1 MRAAQYPV
9 KRRFPVTESPFI
21 HLAVRSSYSLLESM
35 ITPKGL
41 KAWCVE
47 QGMPAVAITDR
58 NNLYGALEISLTL
71 TDAGIQPI
79 MACCFDVTDGMPKSE
94 PTRVS
99 LYAQN
104 EIGYKRLMLLSSR
117 AYLDAADGVPK
128 LSRELL
134 LDKTDGLI
142 LLTGGA
148 EGEVARHLLKARI
161 ADARTELSTLASAY
175 PGRCY
180 VEITRHG
187 TEDEYACEEG
197 LIDLAYELGLPL
209 VATHDARFMKPSD
222 AKAHDAMMC
231 ISNGQ
236 YLGQED
242 RKRVDASQYLKT
254 AEEMRELFADIPEAI
269 ANTFE
274 IAQRCAVKAETHQ
287 PILPNFSNEG
297 RSESE
302 ELRKQALEGL
312 EYRLG
317 AADKLYAER
326 DTYFER
332 LDYELTIIERMGF
345 PGYFLIVSDFI
356 KWAKDNGIP
365 VGPGRGSG
373 AGSLVAW
380 VLLITDLDPL
390 RFDLLFERF
399 LNPERVS
406 MPDFDIDFCQERRG
420 EVIRYV
426 RDKYGADSVA
436 MIITF
441 GTLQAKAVVRD
452 VGRVMQM
459 PYGQVDRLAKLIP
472 FNPANPPKLQ
482 DAIDDEPKFQDE
494 IDADERVGELLE
506 VALSLEGKYR
516 NAGTHAAGV
525 VIGDRPLVELV
536 PLYNDPRADLPAT
549 QFNMKYAE
557 MAGLVKFDFLGL
569 KTLTVIDRALKLIR
583 RDGRD
588 VGPEWQ
594 SLDDQATY
602 DLMASGETLGVF
614 QLEGAG
620 MRDTLKKV
628 RPHNLEDV
636 IAIISLYRPGPMEN
650 IPVYVQGKEDPSSVV
665 YQHPDLKPV
674 LEATYGVP
682 VYQEQVMRMA
692 QEIAGY
698 SLGEADLLRRAMGK
712 KKVEEMIAQRKRFV
726 EGAAEQKGMEEKLA
740 NDIFDTMEK
749 FAGYGFNKSH
759 AAAYALIGYH
769 TGYLKRHFPVEF
781 LAASMSL
788 DIGNTDKLAA
798 FFQEAKRLKIPV
810 LAPDVNTSSADFDV
824 RDGAV
829 VYALGAL
836 KGVGLEAM
844 KHVVEIRD
852 KDGRFADLY
861 DFAERVDPKHV
872 NKKAFESLSK
882 AGAFDGMEPN
892 RARMLE
898 SAPLLANLAVSAAQ
912 DRQGGQGGLF
922 AEAEPALRPV
932 LPKTRA
938 WNGQQKLDQEFK
950 SIGFYFSGH
959 PLDDVLEG
967 LDRERVTLAMEVQ
980 DRASDGKPLEMIG
993 VVRARSDK
1001 PARNGGKFAFLTL
1014 SDPSGEVEM
1023 MVFPETLSQ
1032 NYDLLQVGNAVAITV
1047 GVKRNAEEIKLNAER
1062 VLKLEA
1068 ARLSKAMGALKIRLA
1083 VGAYVGDLAGVV
1095 GHLAKLQ
1102 DLEQGELLIE
1112 MPLEDG
1118 RVVTMK
1124 LPATYTIGL
1133 SAQRALKEAP
1143 GVERVEPLKAA

>member
-1 MRAAQYPV
+1 M
-9 KRRFPVTESPFI
+9 TESPFI

-759 AAAYALIGYH
+759 AAA
-769 TGYLKRHFPVEF
+769 
-781 LAASMSL
+781 AA
-788 DIGNTDKLAA
+788 
-798 FFQEAKRLKIPV
+798 
-810 LAPDVNTSSADFDV
+810 
-824 RDGAV
+824 
-829 VYALGAL
+829 
-836 KGVGLEAM
+836 
-844 KHVVEIRD
+844 
-852 KDGRFADLY
+852 
-861 DFAERVDPKHV
+861 
-872 NKKAFESLSK
+872 
-882 AGAFDGMEPN
+882 
-892 RARMLE
+892 
-898 SAPLLANLAVSAAQ
+898 
-912 DRQGGQGGLF
+912 
-922 AEAEPALRPV
+922 
-932 LPKTRA
+932 
-938 WNGQQKLDQEFK
+938 
-950 SIGFYFSGH
+950 
-959 PLDDVLEG
+959 
-967 LDRERVTLAMEVQ
+967 
-980 DRASDGKPLEMIG
+980 
-993 VVRARSDK
+993 
-1001 PARNGGKFAFLTL
+1001 
-1014 SDPSGEVEM
+1014 
-1023 MVFPETLSQ
+1023 
-1032 NYDLLQVGNAVAITV
+1032 
-1047 GVKRNAEEIKLNAER
+1047 
-1062 VLKLEA
+1062 
-1068 ARLSKAMGALKIRLA
+1068 
-1083 VGAYVGDLAGVV
+1083 
-1095 GHLAKLQ
+1095 
-1102 DLEQGELLIE
+1102 
-1112 MPLEDG
+1112 
-1118 RVVTMK
+1118 
-1124 LPATYTIGL
+1124 
-1133 SAQRALKEAP
+1133 
-1143 GVERVEPLKAA
+1143 

>member
-1 MRAAQYPV
+1 M
-9 KRRFPVTESPFI
+9 TESPFI

-459 PYGQVDRLAKLIP
+459 PYGQVDRLSKLIP

>member
-1 MRAAQYPV
+1 M
-9 KRRFPVTESPFI
+9 TESTFI

-41 KAWCVE
+41 KAWCAE
-47 QGMPAVAITDR
+47 QGMPAIAITDR
-58 NNLYGALEISLTL
+58 NNLFGALEISLTL

-79 MACCFDVTDGMPKSE
+79 MACCFDVTDGLPKSE
-94 PTRVS
+94 PSRIS

-104 EIGYKRLMLLSSR
+104 DVGYKRLMLLSSR

-128 LSRELL
+128 LHRDLL
-134 LDKTDGLI
+134 LDNTEGLI

-148 EGEVARHLLKARI
+148 EGQVAKHLLKGRV
-161 ADARTELSTLASAY
+161 ADARTELSTLAAAY

-187 TEDEYACEEG
+187 TEDEYATEEG
-197 LIDLAYELGLPL
+197 LVDLAYELSLPL
-209 VATHDARFMKPSD
+209 VATHDARFMKSAD

-236 YLGQED
+236 YLGQDD
-242 RKRVDASQYLKT
+242 RKRVDPSQYLKT
-254 AEEMRELFADIPEAI
+254 AGEMVSLFEDLPEAI
-269 ANTFE
+269 ANTSE
-274 IAQRCAVKAETHQ
+274 IARRCAVKAETHK
-287 PILPNFSNEG
+287 PILPNFSKEG

-302 ELRKQALEGL
+302 ELRKQAVEGL
-312 EYRLG
+312 EFRLS
-317 AADKLYAER
+317 AADKLYADR

-332 LDYELTIIERMGF
+332 LDYELSIIERMGF

-356 KWAKDNGIP
+356 KWAKENGIP

-406 MPDFDIDFCQERRG
+406 MPDFDVDFCQERRG

-506 VALSLEGKYR
+506 IALSLEGKYR

-557 MAGLVKFDFLGL
+557 TAGLVKFDFLGL

-726 EGAAEQKGMEEKLA
+726 EGAAELKGMEEKLA

-810 LAPDVNTSSADFDV
+810 LAPDVNSSTADFDV
-824 RDGAV
+824 KDDAV

-844 KHVVEIRD
+844 KHVVEIRER
-852 KDGRFADLY
+852 DGRFEDLY

-882 AGAFDGMEPN
+882 AGAFDSFEPN
-892 RARMLE
+892 RAKMLE
-898 SAPLLANLAVSAAQ
+898 SAPLLANMAVSAAQ

-922 AEAEPALRPV
+922 GEAEPALRPV
-932 LPKTRA
+932 LPKAKA

-980 DRASDGKPLEMIG
+980 DRAADGKPLEMIG

-1032 NYDLLQVGNAVAITV
+1032 NYDLLQVGNA
-1047 GVKRNAEEIKLNAER
+1047 
-1062 VLKLEA
+1062 
-1068 ARLSKAMGALKIRLA
+1068 
-1083 VGAYVGDLAGVV
+1083 
-1095 GHLAKLQ
+1095 
-1102 DLEQGELLIE
+1102 
-1112 MPLEDG
+1112 
-1118 RVVTMK
+1118 
-1124 LPATYTIGL
+1124 
-1133 SAQRALKEAP
+1133 
-1143 GVERVEPLKAA
+1143 

>member
-1 MRAAQYPV
+1 M
-9 KRRFPVTESPFI
+9 TESTFI

-41 KAWCVE
+41 KAWCAE
-47 QGMPAVAITDR
+47 QGMPAIAITDR
-58 NNLYGALEISLTL
+58 NNLFGALEISLTL

-79 MACCFDVTDGMPKSE
+79 MACCFDVTNGLPKSE
-94 PTRVS
+94 PSRIS

-104 EIGYKRLMLLSSR
+104 DVGYKRLMLLSSR

-128 LSRELL
+128 LHRDLL
-134 LDKTDGLI
+134 LDNTEGLI

-148 EGEVARHLLKARI
+148 EGQVAKHLLKGRV
-161 ADARTELSTLASAY
+161 ADARTELSTLAAAY

-187 TEDEYACEEG
+187 TEDEYATEEG
-197 LIDLAYELGLPL
+197 LVDLAYELSLPL
-209 VATHDARFMKPSD
+209 VATHDARFMKSAD

-236 YLGQED
+236 YLGQDD
-242 RKRVDASQYLKT
+242 RKRVDPSQYLKT
-254 AEEMRELFADIPEAI
+254 AGEMVSLFEDLPEAI
-269 ANTFE
+269 ANTSE
-274 IAQRCAVKAETHQ
+274 IARRCAVKAETHK
-287 PILPNFSNEG
+287 PILPNFSKEG

-302 ELRKQALEGL
+302 ELRKQAVEGL
-312 EYRLG
+312 EFRLS
-317 AADKLYAER
+317 AADKLYADR

-332 LDYELTIIERMGF
+332 LDYELSIIERMGF

-356 KWAKDNGIP
+356 KWAKENGIP

-406 MPDFDIDFCQERRG
+406 MPDFDVDFCQERRG

-506 VALSLEGKYR
+506 IALSLEGKYR

-557 MAGLVKFDFLGL
+557 TAGLVKFDFLGL

-726 EGAAEQKGMEEKLA
+726 EGAAELKGMEEKLA

-810 LAPDVNTSSADFDV
+810 LAPDVNSSTADFDV
-824 RDGAV
+824 KDDAV

-844 KHVVEIRD
+844 KHVVEIRER
-852 KDGRFADLY
+852 DGRFEDLY

-882 AGAFDGMEPN
+882 AGAFDSFEPN
-892 RARMLE
+892 RAKMLE
-898 SAPLLANLAVSAAQ
+898 SAPLLANMAVSAAQ

-922 AEAEPALRPV
+922 GEAEPALRPV
-932 LPKTRA
+932 LPKAKA

-980 DRASDGKPLEMIG
+980 DRAADGKPLEMIG

-1083 VGAYVGDLAGVV
+1083 VGAFVGDLAGVV
-1095 GHLAKLQ
+1095 EHLTKLQ
-1102 DLEQGELLIE
+1102 DLEKGELLIE
-1112 MPLEDG
+1112 MPLDDG

-1124 LPATYTIGL
+1124 LPSTYTIGL

>member
-1 MRAAQYPV
+1 M
-9 KRRFPVTESPFI
+9 TESTFI

-41 KAWCVE
+41 KAWCAE
-47 QGMPAVAITDR
+47 QGMPAIAITDR
-58 NNLYGALEISLTL
+58 NNLFGALEISLTL

-79 MACCFDVTDGMPKSE
+79 MACCFDVTDGLPKSE
-94 PTRVS
+94 PSRIS

-104 EIGYKRLMLLSSR
+104 DVGYKRLMLLSSR

-128 LSRELL
+128 LHRDLL
-134 LDKTDGLI
+134 LDNTEGLI

-148 EGEVARHLLKARI
+148 EGQVAKHLLKGRV
-161 ADARTELSTLASAY
+161 ADARTELSTLAAAY

-187 TEDEYACEEG
+187 TEDEYATEEG
-197 LIDLAYELGLPL
+197 LVDLAYELSLPL
-209 VATHDARFMKPSD
+209 VATHDARFMKSAD

-236 YLGQED
+236 YLGQDD
-242 RKRVDASQYLKT
+242 RKRVDPSQYLKT
-254 AEEMRELFADIPEAI
+254 AGEMVSLFEDLPEAI
-269 ANTFE
+269 ANTSE
-274 IAQRCAVKAETHQ
+274 IARRCAVKAETHK
-287 PILPNFSNEG
+287 PILPNFSKEG

-302 ELRKQALEGL
+302 ELRKQAVEGL
-312 EYRLG
+312 EFRLS
-317 AADKLYAER
+317 AADKLYADR

-332 LDYELTIIERMGF
+332 LDYELSIIERMGF

-356 KWAKDNGIP
+356 KWAKENGIP

-406 MPDFDIDFCQERRG
+406 MPDFDVDFCQERRG

-459 PYGQVDRLAKLIP
+459 SYGQVDRLAKLIP

-506 VALSLEGKYR
+506 IALSLEGKYR

-557 MAGLVKFDFLGL
+557 TAGLVKFDFLGL

-726 EGAAEQKGMEEKLA
+726 EGAAELKGMEEKLA

-810 LAPDVNTSSADFDV
+810 LAPDVNSSTADFDV
-824 RDGAV
+824 KDGAV

-844 KHVVEIRD
+844 KHVVEIRER
-852 KDGRFADLY
+852 DGRFEDLY

-882 AGAFDGMEPN
+882 AGAFDSFEPN
-892 RARMLE
+892 RAKMLE
-898 SAPLLANLAVSAAQ
+898 SAPLLANMAVSAAQ

-922 AEAEPALRPV
+922 GEAEPALRPV
-932 LPKTRA
+932 LPKAKA

-980 DRASDGKPLEMIG
+980 DRAADGKPLEMIG

-1083 VGAYVGDLAGVV
+1083 VGAFVGDLAGVV
-1095 GHLAKLQ
+1095 EHLTKLQ
-1102 DLEQGELLIE
+1102 DLEKGELLIE

-1124 LPATYTIGL
+1124 LPSTYTIGL

>member
-1 MRAAQYPV
+1 MS
-9 KRRFPVTESPFI
+9 ESPFI

-35 ITPKGL
+35 ISPKDVKSWCL
-41 KAWCVE
+41 KHE
-47 QGMPAVAITDR
+47 MPAVAITDR
-58 NNLYGALEISLTL
+58 NNLFGALETSLTL
-71 TDAGIQPI
+71 SEAGIQPI
-79 MACCFDVTDGMPKSE
+79 MACCFDVVEAGHRAE
-94 PTRVS
+94 PSRLT

-104 EIGYKRLMLLSSR
+104 EAGYRRLMFLSSR

-128 LSRELL
+128 LAKSLALEN
-134 LDKTDGLI
+134 TDGLI
-142 LLTGGA
+142 VLTGGA
-148 EGEVARHLLKARI
+148 EGEVAKLIQKGRV
-161 ADARTELSTLASAY
+161 ADARTELSTLAHAY

-180 VEITRHG
+180 VELTRHG
-187 TEDEYACEEG
+187 TPEERAVEDG
-197 LIDLAYELGLPL
+197 LIDLAYELALPI
-209 VATHDARFMKPSD
+209 VATHDARFLKPDD
-222 AKAHDAMMC
+222 AQAHDAMMC
-231 ISNGQ
+231 ISNGE
-236 YLGQED
+236 YLGQPD
-242 RKRVDASQYLKT
+242 RKRVSPQQYLKSPS
-254 AEEMRELFADIPEAI
+254 EMKLLFADLPEAI
-269 ANTFE
+269 ANTAE
-274 IAQRCAVKAETHQ
+274 IARRCAVKAETHK
-287 PILPNFSNEG
+287 PILPSFSNEG
-297 RSESE
+297 RSEAE

-312 EYRLG
+312 EFRLS
-317 AADKLYAER
+317 AADKLYADRE
-326 DTYFER
+326 TYFKR
-332 LDYELTIIERMGF
+332 LDYELSVIERMGF

-356 KWAKDNGIP
+356 KWAKEHDIP

-406 MPDFDIDFCQERRG
+406 MPDFDVDFCQERRG

-506 VALSLEGKYR
+506 IALALEGKYR

-557 MAGLVKFDFLGL
+557 QAGLVKFDFLGL
-569 KTLTVIDRALKLIR
+569 KTLTVIDRALKFIH
-583 RDGRD
+583 RDGKE
-588 VGPEWQ
+588 VGPEWR
-594 SLDDQATY
+594 SLDDQETY
-602 DLMASGETLGVF
+602 DLMACGDTLGVF

-628 RPHNLEDV
+628 RPHSLEDV

-650 IPVYVQGKEDPSSVV
+650 IPVYIEGKENPEGVQ
-665 YQHPDLKPV
+665 YAHPDLKPV

-698 SLGEADLLRRAMGK
+698 SLGDADLLRRAMGK
-712 KKVEEMIAQRKRFV
+712 KKLEEMIAQRQRFV
-726 EGAAEQKGMEEKLA
+726 EGAAKNKGMEAQLA
-740 NDIFDTMEK
+740 NEIFDTMEK

-769 TGYLKRHFPVEF
+769 TGYLKCHFPVEF

-788 DIGNTDKLAA
+788 DLGNTDKLAA
-798 FFQEAKRLKIPV
+798 FFQEARRLKIPV
-810 LAPDVNTSSADFDV
+810 IAPDVNTSSADFDV
-824 RDGAV
+824 RDGSI

-844 KHVVEIRD
+844 KHVVAIREQD
-852 KDGRFADLY
+852 GPFKDIY
-861 DFAERVDPKHV
+861 DFAERVDPRHI
-872 NKKAFESLSK
+872 NKKAFESLAK
-882 AGAFDGMEPN
+882 AGAFDSFDKN
-892 RARMLE
+892 RAKVLAAAPML
-898 SAPLLANLAVSAAQ
+898 AQMAASAAE
-912 DRQGGQGGLF
+912 DRMGGQGGLF
-922 AEAEPALRPV
+922 GEAEPALRPAMPV
-932 LPKTRA
+932 VKA
-938 WNGQQKLDQEFK
+938 WNGQQKLDEEFR

-959 PLDDVLEG
+959 PLDDVLAG
-967 LDRERVTLAMEVQ
+967 VDRERVTLAMEIEE
-980 DRASDGKPLEMIG
+980 RAADGKPLEMIG
-993 VVRARSDK
+993 IVRLRSDK

-1014 SDPSGEVEM
+1014 SDPTGEVEM

-1032 NYDLLQVGNAVAITV
+1032 HYDLLQVGNAVAITV
-1047 GVKRNAEEIKLNAER
+1047 GVKRNGEEIRLNAER
-1062 VLKLEA
+1062 VLPLEA
-1068 ARLSKAMGALKIRLA
+1068 ARLSRGMGALKVRLA
-1083 VGAYVGDLAGVV
+1083 VGANAGEIAHVVQRLATLPDAERGDILV
-1095 GHLAKLQ
+1095 
-1102 DLEQGELLIE
+1102 E

-1118 RVVTMK
+1118 RVVTLK
-1124 LPATYTIGL
+1124 LPQSYTINIR
-1133 SAQRALKEAP
+1133 AQRALKDLP
-1143 GVERVEPLKAA
+1143 GVERVEALKVA

>member
-1 MRAAQYPV
+1 M
-9 KRRFPVTESPFI
+9 TESPFI

-798 FFQEAKRLKIPV
+798 FFQETKRLKIPV
-810 LAPDVNTSSADFDV
+810 LAPDVNASTADFDV

-844 KHVVEIRD
+844 KHVVEIRE
-852 KDGRFADLY
+852 KDGLFADLY
-861 DFAERVDPKHV
+861 DFAERVDPRHV

-882 AGAFDGMEPN
+882 AGAFDCMDAN
-892 RARMLE
+892 RSKVLE
-898 SAPLLANLAVSAAQ
+898 SAPLLANLALSAAQ

-932 LPKTRA
+932 LPKVKA

-1102 DLEQGELLIE
+1102 DLEKGELLIE

-1118 RVVTMK
+1118 RIVTLK
-1124 LPATYTIGL
+1124 LPSTYTIGL

>member
-1 MRAAQYPV
+1 MS
-9 KRRFPVTESPFI
+9 ESPFI

-58 NNLYGALEISLTL
+58 NNLFGALEISLTL

-79 MACCFDVTDGMPKSE
+79 MACCFDVTDGVPKSD
-94 PTRVS
+94 PTRIS

-104 EIGYKRLMLLSSR
+104 EVGYKRLMYLSSR
-117 AYLDAADGVPK
+117 SYLDADDGVPK
-128 LSRELL
+128 LSRDLL
-134 LDKTDGLI
+134 LEQTEGLI

-148 EGEVARHLLKARI
+148 EGEVARHLLKGRL
-161 ADARTELSTLASAY
+161 ADARTELSTLAAAY

-187 TEDEYACEEG
+187 TADEYAVEED
-197 LIDLAYELGLPL
+197 LINLAYDLDLPL
-209 VATHDARFMKPSD
+209 VATHDVRFMKAGD

-231 ISNGQ
+231 IANGQ

-242 RKRVDASQYLKT
+242 RKRVDPSQYLKT
-254 AEEMRELFADIPEAI
+254 ADEMRELFADLPEAI
-269 ANTFE
+269 ENTSE
-274 IAQRCAVKAETHQ
+274 IARRCAIKAETHK
-287 PILPNFSNEG
+287 PILPNFSKEG

-302 ELRKQALEGL
+302 ELRKQAIEGL

-317 AADKLYAER
+317 AADKLYADRE
-326 DTYFER
+326 TYFER
-332 LDYELTIIERMGF
+332 LDYELSIIERMGF

-356 KWAKDNGIP
+356 KWAKENGIP

-373 AGSLVAW
+373 AGSVVAW

-406 MPDFDIDFCQERRG
+406 MPDFDVDFCQERRG

-494 IDADERVGELLE
+494 IDADERVEELLE

-557 MAGLVKFDFLGL
+557 QAGLVKFDFLGL
-569 KTLTVIDRALKLIR
+569 KTLTVIDRALKFIR

-588 VGPEWQ
+588 VGTEWQ
-594 SLDDQATY
+594 SLDDKATY
-602 DLMASGETLGVF
+602 DLMASGDTLGVF

-628 RPHNLEDV
+628 RPHSLEDV

-650 IPVYVQGKEDPSSVV
+650 IPVYIEGKENPEGVK
-665 YQHPDLKPV
+665 YAHPDLKPV

-698 SLGEADLLRRAMGK
+698 SLGDADLLRRAMGK
-712 KKVEEMIAQRKRFV
+712 KKIEEMIAQRQRFV
-726 EGAAEQKGMEEKLA
+726 EGAAANKGMEASLA
-740 NDIFDTMEK
+740 NEIFDTMEK

-769 TGYLKRHFPVEF
+769 TGYLKRHFAVEF

-788 DIGNTDKLAA
+788 DLGNTDKLAA

-810 LAPDVNTSSADFDV
+810 LGPNVNASSADFDV

-844 KHVVEIRD
+844 KHVVQVRNEGGPFR
-852 KDGRFADLY
+852 DLY
-861 DFAERVDPKHV
+861 DFAERVDPRHV
-872 NKKAFESLSK
+872 NKKAFESLAK
-882 AGAFDGMEPN
+882 AGAFDCLDAN
-892 RARMLE
+892 RAKVLAA
-898 SAPLLANLAVSAAQ
+898 APLLANLAVSAAQ

-932 LPKTRA
+932 LPKAKA
-938 WNGQQKLDQEFK
+938 WNGQQKLDAEFK

-959 PLDDVLEG
+959 PLDDILEG
-967 LDRERVTLAMEVQ
+967 LDRDRVTLAMEVEE
-980 DRASDGKPLEMIG
+980 RASDGKPLEMIG

-1014 SDPSGEVEM
+1014 SDPSGEIEM

-1047 GVKRNAEEIKLNAER
+1047 GVKRNAEEIRLNAER

-1068 ARLSKAMGALKIRLA
+1068 ARLSKSMGALKIRLS
-1083 VGAYVGDLAGVV
+1083 VGAFVRDIAGVV
-1095 GHLAKLQ
+1095 GHLAKLP
-1102 DLEQGELLIE
+1102 DLERGEILIE

-1118 RVVTMK
+1118 RLVTLK
-1124 LPATYTIGL
+1124 LPSTYTIGL
-1133 SAQRALKEAP
+1133 SAQRALKDAP

>member
-1 MRAAQYPV
+1 M
-9 KRRFPVTESPFI
+9 TESPFI

-197 LIDLAYELGLPL
+197 LIDLAYVLGLPL

-274 IAQRCAVKAETHQ
+274 IAQRCAVKAETHK

-356 KWAKDNGIP
+356 KWAKDNDIP

-650 IPVYVQGKEDPSSVV
+650 IPVYVQGKEDPSSVI

-852 KDGRFADLY
+852 GDGRFADLY

-932 LPKTRA
+932 LPKTKA

>member
-1 MRAAQYPV
+1 
-9 KRRFPVTESPFI
+9 
-21 HLAVRSSYSLLESM
+21 
-35 ITPKGL
+35 
-41 KAWCVE
+41 
-47 QGMPAVAITDR
+47 MP
-58 NNLYGALEISLTL
+58 E
-71 TDAGIQPI
+71 
-79 MACCFDVTDGMPKSE
+79 
-94 PTRVS
+94 
-99 LYAQN
+99 
-104 EIGYKRLMLLSSR
+104 
-117 AYLDAADGVPK
+117 
-128 LSRELL
+128 
-134 LDKTDGLI
+134 
-142 LLTGGA
+142 
-148 EGEVARHLLKARI
+148 
-161 ADARTELSTLASAY
+161 
-175 PGRCY
+175 
-180 VEITRHG
+180 
-187 TEDEYACEEG
+187 
-197 LIDLAYELGLPL
+197 
-209 VATHDARFMKPSD
+209 
-222 AKAHDAMMC
+222 
-231 ISNGQ
+231 
-236 YLGQED
+236 
-242 RKRVDASQYLKT
+242 
-254 AEEMRELFADIPEAI
+254 
-269 ANTFE
+269 
-274 IAQRCAVKAETHQ
+274 
-287 PILPNFSNEG
+287 
-297 RSESE
+297 
-302 ELRKQALEGL
+302 
-312 EYRLG
+312 
-317 AADKLYAER
+317 
-326 DTYFER
+326 
-332 LDYELTIIERMGF
+332 
-345 PGYFLIVSDFI
+345 
-356 KWAKDNGIP
+356 
-365 VGPGRGSG
+365 
-373 AGSLVAW
+373 
-380 VLLITDLDPL
+380 
-390 RFDLLFERF
+390 
-399 LNPERVS
+399 
-406 MPDFDIDFCQERRG
+406 FDIDFCQERRG

>member
-1 MRAAQYPV
+1 M
-9 KRRFPVTESPFI
+9 TESTFI

-41 KAWCVE
+41 KTWCAE
-47 QGMPAVAITDR
+47 QGMPAIAITDR
-58 NNLYGALEISLTL
+58 NNLFGALEISLTL

-79 MACCFDVTDGMPKSE
+79 MACCFDVTDGLPKSE
-94 PTRVS
+94 PSRIS

-104 EIGYKRLMLLSSR
+104 DVGYKRLMLLSSR

-128 LSRELL
+128 LHRDLL
-134 LDKTDGLI
+134 LDNTEGLI

-148 EGEVARHLLKARI
+148 EGQVAKHLLKGRV
-161 ADARTELSTLASAY
+161 ADARTELSTLAAAY

-187 TEDEYACEEG
+187 TEDEYATEEG
-197 LIDLAYELGLPL
+197 LVDLAYELSLPL
-209 VATHDARFMKPSD
+209 VATHDARFMKSAD

-236 YLGQED
+236 YLGQDD
-242 RKRVDASQYLKT
+242 RKRVDPSQYLKT
-254 AEEMRELFADIPEAI
+254 ADEMVSLFEDLPEAI
-269 ANTFE
+269 ANTSE
-274 IAQRCAVKAETHQ
+274 IARRCAVKAETHK
-287 PILPNFSNEG
+287 PILPNFSKEG

-302 ELRKQALEGL
+302 ELRKQAVEGL
-312 EYRLG
+312 EFRLS
-317 AADKLYAER
+317 AADKLYADR

-332 LDYELTIIERMGF
+332 LDYELSIIERMGF

-356 KWAKDNGIP
+356 KWAKENGIP

-406 MPDFDIDFCQERRG
+406 MPDFDVDFCQERRG

-506 VALSLEGKYR
+506 IALSLEGKYR

-557 MAGLVKFDFLGL
+557 TAGLVKFDFLGL

-726 EGAAEQKGMEEKLA
+726 EGAAELKGMEEKLA

-810 LAPDVNTSSADFDV
+810 LAPDVNSSTADFDV
-824 RDGAV
+824 KDGAV

-844 KHVVEIRD
+844 KHVVEIRER
-852 KDGRFADLY
+852 DGRFEDLY

-882 AGAFDGMEPN
+882 AGAFDSFEPN
-892 RARMLE
+892 RAKMLE
-898 SAPLLANLAVSAAQ
+898 SAPLLANMAVSAAQ

-922 AEAEPALRPV
+922 GEAEPALRPV
-932 LPKTRA
+932 LPKAKA

-980 DRASDGKPLEMIG
+980 DRAADGKPLEMIG

-1083 VGAYVGDLAGVV
+1083 VGAFVGDLAGVV
-1095 GHLAKLQ
+1095 EHLTKLQ
-1102 DLEQGELLIE
+1102 DLEKGELLIE

-1124 LPATYTIGL
+1124 LPSTYTIGL

>member
-1 MRAAQYPV
+1 
-9 KRRFPVTESPFI
+9 VTESPFI

-58 NNLYGALEISLTL
+58 NNLFGALEISLTL
-71 TDAGIQPI
+71 SDAGIQPI
-79 MACCFDVTDGMPKSE
+79 MACCFDVTDGIPKSE

-104 EIGYKRLMLLSSR
+104 DVGYKRLMLLSSR

-128 LSRELL
+128 LSRDLL
-134 LDKTDGLI
+134 LENTDGLI

-148 EGEVARHLLKARI
+148 EGEVARHMLKGRA
-161 ADARTELSTLASAY
+161 ADARTELSTLAAAY

-187 TEDEYACEEG
+187 TDDEYACEDG

-209 VATHDARFMKPSD
+209 VATHDARFMKLSD

-254 AEEMRELFADIPEAI
+254 ASEMQELFADLPEAI
-269 ANTFE
+269 ANTAE
-274 IAQRCAVKAETHQ
+274 IARRCAVKAETHK
-287 PILPNFSNEG
+287 PILPSFSNEG

-650 IPVYVQGKEDPSSVV
+650 IPVYVQGKDDPSSVV

-798 FFQEAKRLKIPV
+798 FFQETKRLKIPV
-810 LAPDVNTSSADFDV
+810 LAPDVNASTADFDV

-844 KHVVEIRD
+844 KHVVEIRE
-852 KDGRFADLY
+852 KDGLFADLY
-861 DFAERVDPKHV
+861 DFAERVDPRHV

-882 AGAFDGMEPN
+882 AGAFDYMDAN
-892 RARMLE
+892 RSKVLE

-932 LPKTRA
+932 LPKVKA

-1102 DLEQGELLIE
+1102 DLEKGELLIE

-1118 RVVTMK
+1118 RIVTLK
-1124 LPATYTIGL
+1124 LPSTYTIGL

>member
-1 MRAAQYPV
+1 MS
-9 KRRFPVTESPFI
+9 ESPFI
-21 HLAVRSSYSLLESM
+21 HLAIRSSYSLLESM
-35 ITPKGL
+35 ISPKDV
-41 KAWCVE
+41 KAWCEEHLV
-47 QGMPAVAITDR
+47 PAVAITDR
-58 NNLYGALEISLTL
+58 NNLFGALEISLTL
-71 TDAGIQPI
+71 SGAGIQPV
-79 MACCFDVTDGMPKSE
+79 MACCFDVVEDVPRAE
-94 PTRVS
+94 PSRLS

-104 EIGYKRLMLLSSR
+104 ETGYRRLMYLSSR

-128 LSRELL
+128 LSRSLVMEQ
-134 LDKTDGLI
+134 TEGLI
-142 LLTGGA
+142 VLTGGA
-148 EGEVARHLLKARI
+148 EGEVARHLLKGRV
-161 ADARTELSTLASAY
+161 ADARTELSTLANAY

-187 TEDEYACEEG
+187 TPEERAVEQD
-197 LIDLAYELGLPL
+197 LIDLAYELELPL
-209 VATHDARFMKPSD
+209 VATHDARFLKPED
-222 AKAHDAMMC
+222 AQAHDAMMC
-231 ISNGQ
+231 ISNGE
-236 YLGQED
+236 YLGQPD
-242 RKRVDASQYLKT
+242 RKQVSGQQYLKSPS
-254 AEEMRELFADIPEAI
+254 EMRLLFADLPEAI
-269 ANTFE
+269 ENTVE
-274 IAQRCAVKAETHQ
+274 IARRCSVKAETHK
-287 PILPNFSNEG
+287 PILPSFSNEG
-297 RSESE
+297 RSEAE

-312 EYRLG
+312 EFRLKE
-317 AADKLYAER
+317 ADQLYADRE
-326 DTYFER
+326 TYFER
-332 LDYELTIIERMGF
+332 LDYELGIIERMGF

-356 KWAKDNGIP
+356 KWAKEHGIP

-373 AGSLVAW
+373 AGSVVAW

-406 MPDFDIDFCQERRG
+406 MPDFDVDFCQERRG

-482 DAIDDEPKFQDE
+482 EAIDDEPKFYE
-494 IDADERVGELLE
+494 EMDADERVGELLKI
-506 VALSLEGKYR
+506 ALKLEGKYR

-557 MAGLVKFDFLGL
+557 QAGLVKFDFLGL
-569 KTLTVIDRALKLIR
+569 KTLTVIDRALKFIR
-583 RDGRD
+583 RDGKD
-588 VGPEWQ
+588 VGPEWK

-602 DLMASGETLGVF
+602 DMMGGGDTLGVF

-628 RPHNLEDV
+628 RPHSLEDV

-650 IPVYVQGKEDPSSVV
+650 IPLYIEGKENPEGVQ
-665 YQHPDLKPV
+665 YAHPDLKPV

-698 SLGEADLLRRAMGK
+698 SLGDADLLRRAMGK
-712 KKVEEMIAQRKRFV
+712 KKLEEMIAQRQRFV
-726 EGAAEQKGMEEKLA
+726 EGAEKNKGMEAPLA
-740 NDIFDTMEK
+740 NEIFDTMEK

-769 TGYLKRHFPVEF
+769 TGYLKRHFTVEF

-788 DIGNTDKLAA
+788 DLGNTDKLAA

-810 LAPDVNTSSADFDV
+810 IPPDVNSSTADFDV
-824 RDGAV
+824 RDGSI

-844 KHVVEIRD
+844 KHVVAIREQD
-852 KDGRFADLY
+852 GPFKDIY

-872 NKKAFESLSK
+872 NKKAFESLAK
-882 AGAFDGMEPN
+882 AGAFDCFDKN
-892 RARMLE
+892 RARVLAGAPML
-898 SAPLLANLAVSAAQ
+898 AQMAASAAE
-912 DRQGGQGGLF
+912 DRMGGQGGLF
-922 AEAEPALRPV
+922 GDAEPALRPAM
-932 LPKTRA
+932 PTAKA
-938 WNGQQKLDQEFK
+938 WNGQQKLDEEFR

-959 PLDDVLEG
+959 PLDDVLSG
-967 LDRERVTLAMEVQ
+967 LDRERVTLAMEIEE
-980 DRASDGKPLEMIG
+980 RAADGKPIEMIG
-993 VVRARSDK
+993 IVRLRSDK

-1014 SDPSGEVEM
+1014 SDPTGEVEM

-1032 NYDLLQVGNAVAITV
+1032 NYDLLQVGNAVAVTV
-1047 GVKRNAEEIKLNAER
+1047 GVKRNGEEIRLNAER
-1062 VLKLEA
+1062 VLPLES
-1068 ARLSKAMGALKIRLA
+1068 ARLSRSMGALKVRLA
-1083 VGAYVGDLAGVV
+1083 VGANPAEIAGVV
-1095 GHLAKLQ
+1095 GHLAKLP
-1102 DLEQGELLIE
+1102 DAERGDILVEV
-1112 MPLEDG
+1112 PLEDG
-1118 RVVTMK
+1118 RLVILK
-1124 LPATYTIGL
+1124 LPSTYTISL
-1133 SAQRALKEAP
+1133 KAQRALKDVP

>member
-1 MRAAQYPV
+1 M
-9 KRRFPVTESPFI
+9 TESPFI

-459 PYGQVDRLAKLIP
+459 PYGQVDRLPKLIP

>member
-1 MRAAQYPV
+1 M
-9 KRRFPVTESPFI
+9 TESPFI

-79 MACCFDVTDGMPKSE
+79 MACCFEVTDGMPKSE

-332 LDYELTIIERMGF
+332 LDYELMIIERMGF

-356 KWAKDNGIP
+356 KWAKDNDIP

-882 AGAFDGMEPN
+882 AGAFDGTEPN

>member
-1 MRAAQYPV
+1 M
-9 KRRFPVTESPFI
+9 TESTFI

-41 KAWCVE
+41 KAWCAE
-47 QGMPAVAITDR
+47 QGMPAIAITDR
-58 NNLYGALEISLTL
+58 NNLFGALEISLTL

-79 MACCFDVTDGMPKSE
+79 MACCFDVTDGLPKSE
-94 PTRVS
+94 PSRIS

-104 EIGYKRLMLLSSR
+104 DEGYKRLMLLSSR

-128 LSRELL
+128 LHRDLL
-134 LDKTDGLI
+134 LDNTEGLI

-148 EGEVARHLLKARI
+148 EGQVAKHLLKGRV
-161 ADARTELSTLASAY
+161 ADARTELSTLAAAY

-187 TEDEYACEEG
+187 TEDEYAAEEG
-197 LIDLAYELGLPL
+197 LVDLAYELSLPL
-209 VATHDARFMKPSD
+209 VATHDARFMKSAD

-236 YLGQED
+236 YLGQDD
-242 RKRVDASQYLKT
+242 RKRVDPSQYLKT
-254 AEEMRELFADIPEAI
+254 ADEMVSLFEDLPEAI
-269 ANTFE
+269 ANTSE
-274 IAQRCAVKAETHQ
+274 IARRCAVKAETHK
-287 PILPNFSNEG
+287 PILPNFSKEG

-302 ELRKQALEGL
+302 ELRKQAVEGL
-312 EYRLG
+312 EFRLS
-317 AADKLYAER
+317 AADKLYADR

-332 LDYELTIIERMGF
+332 LDYELSIIERMGF

-356 KWAKDNGIP
+356 KWAKENGIP

-406 MPDFDIDFCQERRG
+406 MPDFDVDFCQERRG

-506 VALSLEGKYR
+506 IALSLEGKYR

-557 MAGLVKFDFLGL
+557 TAGLVKFDFLGL

-726 EGAAEQKGMEEKLA
+726 EGAAELKGMEEKLA

-810 LAPDVNTSSADFDV
+810 LAPDVNSSTADFDV
-824 RDGAV
+824 RGGAV

-844 KHVVEIRD
+844 KHVVEIRER
-852 KDGRFADLY
+852 DGRFEDLY

-882 AGAFDGMEPN
+882 AGAFDSFEPN
-892 RARMLE
+892 RAKMLE
-898 SAPLLANLAVSAAQ
+898 SAPLLANMAVSAAQ

-922 AEAEPALRPV
+922 GEAEPALRPV
-932 LPKTRA
+932 LPKAKA

-980 DRASDGKPLEMIG
+980 DRAADGKPLEMIG

-1083 VGAYVGDLAGVV
+1083 VGAFVGDLAAVV
-1095 GHLAKLQ
+1095 EHLTKLQ
-1102 DLEQGELLIE
+1102 DLEKGELLIE
-1112 MPLEDG
+1112 MPLDDG

-1124 LPATYTIGL
+1124 LPSTYTIGL

>member
-1 MRAAQYPV
+1 M
-9 KRRFPVTESPFI
+9 TESTFI

-41 KAWCVE
+41 KAWCAE
-47 QGMPAVAITDR
+47 QGMPAIAITDR
-58 NNLYGALEISLTL
+58 NNLFGALEISLTL

-79 MACCFDVTDGMPKSE
+79 MACCFDVTDGLPKSE
-94 PTRVS
+94 PSRIS

-104 EIGYKRLMLLSSR
+104 DEGYKRLMLLSSR

-128 LSRELL
+128 LHRDLL
-134 LDKTDGLI
+134 LDNTEGLI

-148 EGEVARHLLKARI
+148 EGQVAKHLLKGRV
-161 ADARTELSTLASAY
+161 ADARTELSTLAAAY

-187 TEDEYACEEG
+187 TEDEYATEEG
-197 LIDLAYELGLPL
+197 LVDLAYELSLPL
-209 VATHDARFMKPSD
+209 VATHDARFMKSAD

-236 YLGQED
+236 YLGQDD
-242 RKRVDASQYLKT
+242 RKRVDPSQYLKT
-254 AEEMRELFADIPEAI
+254 ADEMVSLFEDLPEAI
-269 ANTFE
+269 ANTSE
-274 IAQRCAVKAETHQ
+274 IARRCAVKAETHK
-287 PILPNFSNEG
+287 PILPNFSKEG

-302 ELRKQALEGL
+302 ELRKQAVEGL
-312 EYRLG
+312 EFRLS
-317 AADKLYAER
+317 AADKLYADR

-332 LDYELTIIERMGF
+332 LDYELSIIERMGF

-356 KWAKDNGIP
+356 KWAKENGIP

-406 MPDFDIDFCQERRG
+406 MPDFDVDFCQERRG

-506 VALSLEGKYR
+506 IALSLEGKYR

-557 MAGLVKFDFLGL
+557 TAGLVKFDFLGL

-726 EGAAEQKGMEEKLA
+726 EGAAELKGMEEKLA

-810 LAPDVNTSSADFDV
+810 LAPDVNSSTADFDV
-824 RDGAV
+824 KDGAV

-844 KHVVEIRD
+844 KHVVEIRER
-852 KDGRFADLY
+852 DGRFEDLY

-882 AGAFDGMEPN
+882 AGAFDSFEPN
-892 RARMLE
+892 RAKMLE
-898 SAPLLANLAVSAAQ
+898 SAPLLANMAVSAAQ

-922 AEAEPALRPV
+922 GEAEPALRPV
-932 LPKTRA
+932 LPKAKA

-980 DRASDGKPLEMIG
+980 DRAADGKPLEMIG

-1083 VGAYVGDLAGVV
+1083 VGAFVGDLAAVV
-1095 GHLAKLQ
+1095 EHLTKLQ
-1102 DLEQGELLIE
+1102 DLEKGELLIE
-1112 MPLEDG
+1112 MPLDDG

-1124 LPATYTIGL
+1124 LPSTYTIGL

>member
-1 MRAAQYPV
+1 M
-9 KRRFPVTESPFI
+9 TESPFI

-79 MACCFDVTDGMPKSE
+79 MACCFEVTDGMPKSE

-180 VEITRHG
+180 AEITRHG

-274 IAQRCAVKAETHQ
+274 ISQRCAVKAETHQ

-356 KWAKDNGIP
+356 KWAKDNDIP

>member
-1 MRAAQYPV
+1 M
-9 KRRFPVTESPFI
+9 TESTFI

-41 KAWCVE
+41 KAWCAE
-47 QGMPAVAITDR
+47 QGMPAIAITDR
-58 NNLYGALEISLTL
+58 NNLFGALEISLTL

-79 MACCFDVTDGMPKSE
+79 MACCFDVTDGLPKSE
-94 PTRVS
+94 PSRIS

-104 EIGYKRLMLLSSR
+104 DVGYKRLMLLSSR

-128 LSRELL
+128 LHRDLL
-134 LDKTDGLI
+134 LDNTEGLI

-148 EGEVARHLLKARI
+148 EGQVAKHLLKGRV
-161 ADARTELSTLASAY
+161 ADARTELSTLAAAY

-187 TEDEYACEEG
+187 TEDEYATEEG
-197 LIDLAYELGLPL
+197 LVDLAYELSLPL
-209 VATHDARFMKPSD
+209 VATHDARFMKSAD

-236 YLGQED
+236 YLGQDD
-242 RKRVDASQYLKT
+242 RKRVDPSQYLKT
-254 AEEMRELFADIPEAI
+254 AGEMVSLFEDLPEAI
-269 ANTFE
+269 ANTSE
-274 IAQRCAVKAETHQ
+274 IARRCAVKAETHK
-287 PILPNFSNEG
+287 PILPNFSKEG

-302 ELRKQALEGL
+302 ELRKQAVEGL
-312 EYRLG
+312 EFRLS
-317 AADKLYAER
+317 AADKLYADR

-332 LDYELTIIERMGF
+332 LDYELSIIERMGF

-356 KWAKDNGIP
+356 KWAKENGIP

-406 MPDFDIDFCQERRG
+406 MPDFDVDFCQERRG

-506 VALSLEGKYR
+506 IALSLEGKYR

-557 MAGLVKFDFLGL
+557 TAGLVKFDFLGL

-726 EGAAEQKGMEEKLA
+726 EGAAELKGMEEKLA

-810 LAPDVNTSSADFDV
+810 LAPDVNSSTADFDV
-824 RDGAV
+824 KDDAV

-844 KHVVEIRD
+844 KHVVEIRER
-852 KDGRFADLY
+852 DGRFEDLY

-882 AGAFDGMEPN
+882 AGAFDSFEPN
-892 RARMLE
+892 RAKMLE
-898 SAPLLANLAVSAAQ
+898 SAPLLANMAVSAAQ

-922 AEAEPALRPV
+922 GEAEPALRPV
-932 LPKTRA
+932 LPKAKA

-980 DRASDGKPLEMIG
+980 DRAADGKPLEMIG

-1083 VGAYVGDLAGVV
+1083 VGAFVGDLAGVV
-1095 GHLAKLQ
+1095 EHLTKLQ
-1102 DLEQGELLIE
+1102 DLEKGELLIE
-1112 MPLEDG
+1112 MPLDDG

-1124 LPATYTIGL
+1124 LPSTYTIGL

>member
-1 MRAAQYPV
+1 M
-9 KRRFPVTESPFI
+9 TESPFI

-557 MAGLVKFDFLGL
+557 MAG
-569 KTLTVIDRALKLIR
+569 R
-583 RDGRD
+583 
-588 VGPEWQ
+588 
-594 SLDDQATY
+594 
-602 DLMASGETLGVF
+602 
-614 QLEGAG
+614 
-620 MRDTLKKV
+620 
-628 RPHNLEDV
+628 
-636 IAIISLYRPGPMEN
+636 
-650 IPVYVQGKEDPSSVV
+650 SS
-665 YQHPDLKPV
+665 
-674 LEATYGVP
+674 
-682 VYQEQVMRMA
+682 
-692 QEIAGY
+692 
-698 SLGEADLLRRAMGK
+698 
-712 KKVEEMIAQRKRFV
+712 
-726 EGAAEQKGMEEKLA
+726 
-740 NDIFDTMEK
+740 
-749 FAGYGFNKSH
+749 
-759 AAAYALIGYH
+759 
-769 TGYLKRHFPVEF
+769 
-781 LAASMSL
+781 
-788 DIGNTDKLAA
+788 
-798 FFQEAKRLKIPV
+798 
-810 LAPDVNTSSADFDV
+810 
-824 RDGAV
+824 
-829 VYALGAL
+829 
-836 KGVGLEAM
+836 
-844 KHVVEIRD
+844 
-852 KDGRFADLY
+852 
-861 DFAERVDPKHV
+861 
-872 NKKAFESLSK
+872 
-882 AGAFDGMEPN
+882 
-892 RARMLE
+892 
-898 SAPLLANLAVSAAQ
+898 
-912 DRQGGQGGLF
+912 
-922 AEAEPALRPV
+922 
-932 LPKTRA
+932 
-938 WNGQQKLDQEFK
+938 
-950 SIGFYFSGH
+950 
-959 PLDDVLEG
+959 
-967 LDRERVTLAMEVQ
+967 
-980 DRASDGKPLEMIG
+980 
-993 VVRARSDK
+993 
-1001 PARNGGKFAFLTL
+1001 
-1014 SDPSGEVEM
+1014 
-1023 MVFPETLSQ
+1023 
-1032 NYDLLQVGNAVAITV
+1032 
-1047 GVKRNAEEIKLNAER
+1047 
-1062 VLKLEA
+1062 
-1068 ARLSKAMGALKIRLA
+1068 
-1083 VGAYVGDLAGVV
+1083 
-1095 GHLAKLQ
+1095 
-1102 DLEQGELLIE
+1102 
-1112 MPLEDG
+1112 
-1118 RVVTMK
+1118 
-1124 LPATYTIGL
+1124 
-1133 SAQRALKEAP
+1133 
-1143 GVERVEPLKAA
+1143 

>member
-1 MRAAQYPV
+1 M
-9 KRRFPVTESPFI
+9 TESTFI

-41 KAWCVE
+41 KTWCAE
-47 QGMPAVAITDR
+47 QGMPAIAITDR
-58 NNLYGALEISLTL
+58 NNLFGALEISLTL

-79 MACCFDVTDGMPKSE
+79 MACCFDVTNGLPKSE
-94 PTRVS
+94 PSRIS

-104 EIGYKRLMLLSSR
+104 DVGYKRLMLLSSR

-128 LSRELL
+128 LHRDLL
-134 LDKTDGLI
+134 LDNTEGLI

-148 EGEVARHLLKARI
+148 EGQVAKHLLKGRV
-161 ADARTELSTLASAY
+161 ADARTELSTLAAAY

-187 TEDEYACEEG
+187 TEDEYATEEG
-197 LIDLAYELGLPL
+197 LVDLAYELSLPL
-209 VATHDARFMKPSD
+209 VATHDARFMKSAD

-236 YLGQED
+236 YLGQDD
-242 RKRVDASQYLKT
+242 RKRVDPSQYLKT
-254 AEEMRELFADIPEAI
+254 AGEMVSLFEDLPEAI
-269 ANTFE
+269 ANTSE
-274 IAQRCAVKAETHQ
+274 IARRCAVKAETHK
-287 PILPNFSNEG
+287 PILPNFSKEG

-302 ELRKQALEGL
+302 ELRKQAVEGL
-312 EYRLG
+312 EFRLS
-317 AADKLYAER
+317 AADKLYADR

-332 LDYELTIIERMGF
+332 LDYELSIIERMGF

-356 KWAKDNGIP
+356 KWAKENGIP

-406 MPDFDIDFCQERRG
+406 MPDFDVDFCQERRG

-506 VALSLEGKYR
+506 IALSLEGKYR

-557 MAGLVKFDFLGL
+557 TAGLVKFDFLGL

-726 EGAAEQKGMEEKLA
+726 EGAAELKGMEEKLA

-810 LAPDVNTSSADFDV
+810 LAPDVNSSTADFDV
-824 RDGAV
+824 KDGAV

-844 KHVVEIRD
+844 KHVVEIRER
-852 KDGRFADLY
+852 DGRFEDLY

-882 AGAFDGMEPN
+882 AGAFDSFEPN
-892 RARMLE
+892 RAKMLE
-898 SAPLLANLAVSAAQ
+898 SAPLLANMAVSAAQ

-922 AEAEPALRPV
+922 GEAEPALRPV
-932 LPKTRA
+932 LPKAKA

-980 DRASDGKPLEMIG
+980 DRAADGKPLEMIG

-1083 VGAYVGDLAGVV
+1083 VGAFVGDLAGVV
-1095 GHLAKLQ
+1095 EHLTKLQ
-1102 DLEQGELLIE
+1102 DLEKGELLIE

-1124 LPATYTIGL
+1124 LPSTYTIGL

>member
-1 MRAAQYPV
+1 
-9 KRRFPVTESPFI
+9 VTESTFI

-41 KAWCVE
+41 KAWCAE
-47 QGMPAVAITDR
+47 QGMPAIAITDR
-58 NNLYGALEISLTL
+58 NNLFGALEISLTL

-79 MACCFDVTDGMPKSE
+79 MACCFDVTDGLPKSE
-94 PTRVS
+94 PSRIS

-104 EIGYKRLMLLSSR
+104 DVGYKRLMLLSSR

-128 LSRELL
+128 LHRDLL
-134 LDKTDGLI
+134 LENTDGLI
-142 LLTGGA
+142 LLTGGS
-148 EGEVARHLLKARI
+148 EGQVGKHLLKGRL
-161 ADARTELSTLASAY
+161 ADARTELSTMATAY

-187 TEDEYACEEG
+187 TDDEYATEDG
-197 LIDLAYELGLPL
+197 LIDLAYELDLPL
-209 VATHDARFMKPSD
+209 VATHDARFMKSAD

-236 YLGQED
+236 YLGQDD
-242 RKRVDASQYLKT
+242 RKRVDPSQYLKT
-254 AEEMRELFADIPEAI
+254 ADEMVSLFEDLPEAI
-269 ANTFE
+269 ANTSE
-274 IAQRCAVKAETHQ
+274 IARRCAVKAETHK
-287 PILPNFSNEG
+287 PILPNFSKEG

-302 ELRKQALEGL
+302 ELRKQAVEGL
-312 EYRLG
+312 EYRLS

-332 LDYELTIIERMGF
+332 LDYELSIIERMGF

-356 KWAKDNGIP
+356 KWAKENGIP

-406 MPDFDIDFCQERRG
+406 MPDFDVDFCQERRG

-506 VALSLEGKYR
+506 IALSLEGKYR

-557 MAGLVKFDFLGL
+557 TAGLVKFDFLGL

-594 SLDDQATY
+594 SLDDQSTY

-726 EGAAEQKGMEEKLA
+726 EGAAELKGMEEKLA

-810 LAPDVNTSSADFDV
+810 LAPDVNSSTADFDV

-844 KHVVEIRD
+844 KHVVEIRER
-852 KDGRFADLY
+852 DGRFEDLY
-861 DFAERVDPKHV
+861 DFSERVDPKHV

-882 AGAFDGMEPN
+882 AGAFDSFEPN
-892 RARMLE
+892 RAKMLE
-898 SAPLLANLAVSAAQ
+898 SAPLLANMAVSAAQ

-922 AEAEPALRPV
+922 GDAEPALRPV
-932 LPKTRA
+932 LPKAKA

-1083 VGAYVGDLAGVV
+1083 VGAFVGDLAGVV
-1095 GHLAKLQ
+1095 EHLTKLQ
-1102 DLEQGELLIE
+1102 DLEKGELLIE

-1124 LPATYTIGL
+1124 LPSTYTIGL

>member
-1 MRAAQYPV
+1 M
-9 KRRFPVTESPFI
+9 TESPFI

-332 LDYELTIIERMGF
+332 LDYELMIIERMGF